1 MILHGNQRGGAA
13 AMAQHLLNTQEND
26 QVTVSE
32 VRGSMSPDLM
42 GALREFEAVA
52 KGTRCKQYLYSCSFN
67 PPQGVDAS
75 LYDFEDAI
83 ERAEQALGLTDQPR
97 VVVFHEKHGRRHAHV
112 VWSRIDTRLDDPRRS
127 RGSESIRQTM
137 PRMKAINLAHTKRK
151 LFRLSRD
158 LFLDHDWEL
167 PKGYLHLGGASPDNF
182 TMAQWQQAQRF
193 GLHPKEIKQAFQNAW
208 AQSDDLKSFAAAISE
223 QGYRLAKGDRRVFVA
238 VDLYGNVYSI
248 PKWLGLKT
256 REVKLKL
263 GSPEPLPTVEA
274 ATSDLKRR
282 VSDRLLQFLAQAE
295 ERQTEELA
303 APTAGKRSLTL
314 GHRAQR
320 ETLTARQTDRWRFET
335 LARQD
340 KFNRGWRGLWDRLSG
355 RYARLK
361 AENELETKL
370 CRERDVEEREA
381 LFKRQMAERRSLQ
394 KDIDR
399 MRARHV
405 AERRRLH
412 KQVADYL
419 NTPTKPQR
427 QPSQHDRFDDPRRSR
442 GSESIRQNLTLDV

>member
-1 MILHGNQRGGAA
+1 MILHGNQRGGAT

-52 KGTRCKQYLYSCSFN
+52 KGTRCRQYLYSCSFN

-97 VVVFHEKHGRRHAHV
+97 VIVFHEKHGRRHAHV
-112 VWSRIDTRLDDPRRS
+112 VWSRIDTS
-127 RGSESIRQTM
+127 Q
-137 PRMKAINLAHTKRK
+137 MKAINLAHTKRK

-158 LFLDHDWEL
+158 LFLEHDWEL

-193 GLHPKEIKQAFQNAW
+193 GLHPKEIKQAFQTAW

-223 QGYRLAKGDRRVFVA
+223 QGYRLAKGDRRSFVA

-256 REVKLKL
+256 KEVKLKL
-263 GSPEPLPTVEA
+263 GSPEPLPSVEA

-303 APTAGKRSLTL
+303 APTAGKRALTL

-320 ETLTARQTDRWRFET
+320 ETLTARQADRWRYET

-419 NTPTKPQR
+419 NTPAKPQR
-427 QPSQHDRFDDPRRSR
+427 QPRR
-442 GSESIRQNLTLDV
+442 QMTLDV

>member
-1 MILHGNQRGGAA
+1 MILHGNQRGGAT
-13 AMAQHLLNTQEND
+13 AMGQHLLNTQEND

-32 VRGSMSPDLM
+32 VRGAMSPDLM

-83 ERAEQALGLTDQPR
+83 KRAEQSLGLTDQPR
-97 VVVFHEKHGRRHAHV
+97 VIVFHEKHGRRHAHA
-112 VWSRIDTRLDDPRRS
+112 VWSRIDTC
-127 RGSESIRQTM
+127 Q
-137 PRMKAINLAHTKRK
+137 MKAINLAHSKRK

-158 LFLDHDWEL
+158 LFLEHDWEL

-182 TMAQWQQAQRF
+182 TMAQWQQARRF
-193 GLHPKEIKQAFQNAW
+193 GLHPKELKQAFQTAW

-223 QGYRLAKGDRRVFVA
+223 QGYQLAKGDRRGFVA
-238 VDLYGNVYSI
+238 VDLYGNVHSL
-248 PKWLGLKT
+248 PKGLGLKT

-263 GSPEPLPTVEA
+263 GTPEPLPTVEA

-282 VSDRLLQFLAQAE
+282 VSDRLLQFLAQAK
-295 ERQTEELA
+295 ERQKEELA
-303 APTAGKRSLTL
+303 APTASKRSLTL

-320 ETLTARQTDRWRFET
+320 ETLTAKQADRWRYET

-340 KFNRGWRGLWDRLSG
+340 KFNRGWRGLWDRISG

-361 AENELETKL
+361 ANNELETKL

-394 KDIDR
+394 KDIETL
-399 MRARHV
+399 RARHSV
-405 AERRRLH
+405 ERERVNALISRYIDAPSGKSLHRRVH
-412 KQVADYL
+412 GRDNKF
-419 NTPTKPQR
+419 
-427 QPSQHDRFDDPRRSR
+427 DRSYSR
-442 GSESIRQNLTLDV
+442 